1 MSEQP
6 GAATPGAVFVDPT
19 GRRRRRAHRLTVAAG
34 LLIGSYLVLVAVA
47 LVAPPGAFPLNVP
60 GFGALLPGSRAAL
73 HGTGARQRRPA
84 AAGPATTPGAGS
96 ALATVAPPTGVAGLG
111 TAPGSAAVAGTPTVA
126 GIPTVAGNTSATGT
140 PTVAGNTSATG
151 ATATAGDPA
160 AAGAPVSG
168 PAPAPTQAAVP
179 ASPAGARAA
188 RGRRSTGPPG
198 RSGGAV
204 ILAPGSKRSPRAA
217 SRPSHPATRPSRSP
231 SP

>member
-84 AAGPATTPGAGS
+84 AAGPASTPGAGS
-96 ALATVAPPTGVAGLG
+96 ALATVAPPTGASAATGVAGLG
-111 TAPGSAAVAGTPTVA
+111 TAPGSAAAAGNTSVA
-126 GIPTVAGNTSATGT
+126 GIPTVAGNTSATG
-140 PTVAGNTSATG
+140 AS
-151 ATATAGDPA
+151 ATAGAPA

-168 PAPAPTQAAVP
+168 PAPTQAAVP
-179 ASPAGARAA
+179 APPAGARAA
-188 RGRRSTGPPG
+188 RGRRPTGPPG

>member
-84 AAGPATTPGAGS
+84 AAGPASTPGAGS
-96 ALATVAPPTGVAGLG
+96 ALATVAPPTGASAATGVAGLG
-111 TAPGSAAVAGTPTVA
+111 TAPGSAAAAGNTSVA
-126 GIPTVAGNTSATGT
+126 GIPTVAGNTSATG
-140 PTVAGNTSATG
+140 AS
-151 ATATAGDPA
+151 ATAGDPP
-160 AAGAPVSG
+160 AAGVPVSG

-188 RGRRSTGPPG
+188 RGRRPTGPPG

>member
-84 AAGPATTPGAGS
+84 AAGPASTPGAGS
-96 ALATVAPPTGVAGLG
+96 ALATVAPPTGASAATGVAGLG
-111 TAPGSAAVAGTPTVA
+111 TAPGSAAAAGSATVAGNTSAA
-126 GIPTVAGNTSATGT
+126 GIPTVAGNI
-140 PTVAGNTSATG
+140 SATG
-151 ATATAGDPA
+151 ASATAGDPA

-168 PAPAPTQAAVP
+168 PAPTQAAVP

-188 RGRRSTGPPG
+188 RGRRPTGPPG